1 MTYRLYYADGSAAM
15 GARVVLEELRASYEL
30 ISTSISMDSP
40 RDPEVLALNPNGWIP
55 VLVWEKGAIYECG
68 AITTF
73 LCDRYPQYQLAPT
86 VNDAERG
93 LFLQWLFFFSSSL
106 QNAYQMSYYPWRF
119 CDSSQCE
126 ASAKR
131 RSVTRLREL
140 WQVVDDAIGEGD
152 WLLGKRFS
160 AVDIYLF
167 MLTTWL
173 SQTHDHPSV
182 DSFVNVNRIATAI
195 MQRPS
200 VQLVYRTYID
210 DATAV
215 RFNHDKQ

>member
-15 GARVVLEELRASYEL
+15 GVRVVLEEIQAPYEL
-30 ISTSISMDSP
+30 IPTSISMDSP

-55 VLVWEKGAIYECG
+55 ILLWEKGAIYECG

-73 LCDRYPQYQLAPT
+73 LCDRHPQYQLAPGMA
-86 VNDAERG
+86 DAKRG

-119 CDSSQCE
+119 CDTEGDE
-126 ASAKR
+126 ASVKR

-140 WQVVDDAIGEGD
+140 WQVVDDAIGEND

-160 AVDIYLF
+160 AVDVYLF

-173 SQTHDHPSV
+173 SESHDHPSV
-182 DSFVNVNRIATAI
+182 DSFTNVNRVATTI

-200 VQLVYRTYID
+200 VQLVYQTYID
-210 DATAV
+210 EISAG
-215 RFNHDKQ
+215 Q

>member
-15 GARVVLEELRASYEL
+15 GVRVVLEELGAPYEL
-30 ISTSISMDSP
+30 ISTSISMDTP
-40 RDPEVLALNPNGWIP
+40 RAPEVLALNPNGWIP
-55 VLVWEKGAIYECG
+55 ILVWEQGTIYECG

-73 LCDRYPQYQLAPT
+73 LCDRHPEHPLAPGT
-86 VNDAERG
+86 NEIERG

-119 CDSSQCE
+119 CDSAQDEGSV
-126 ASAKR
+126 KR

-140 WQVVDDAIGEGD
+140 WQVVDETIGTND
-152 WLLGKRFS
+152 WMLGKRFS

-173 SQTHDHPSV
+173 SDALGHPTV
-182 DSFVNVNRIATAI
+182 ESFANIDRIATAV

-200 VQLVYRTYID
+200 VRLVYADYIKD
-210 DATAV
+210 IA
-215 RFNHDKQ
+215 

>member
-1 MTYRLYYADGSAAM
+1 MTYRLYYADDSAAM
-15 GARVVLEELRASYEL
+15 GVRVVLEEIQAPYEL
-30 ISTSISMDSP
+30 IPISISMDSP
-40 RDPEVLALNPNGWIP
+40 RDPEVLVLNPNGWIP
-55 VLVWEKGAIYECG
+55 ILLWEKGAIYECG

-73 LCDRYPQYQLAPT
+73 LCDRHPQYQLAPGMA
-86 VNDAERG
+86 DAKRG

-119 CDSSQCE
+119 CDTEEDE
-126 ASAKR
+126 ASVKR

-140 WQVVDDAIGEGD
+140 WQVVDDAIGEND

-160 AVDIYLF
+160 AVDVYLF

-173 SQTHDHPSV
+173 SESHNHPSV
-182 DSFVNVNRIATAI
+182 DSFTNVNRVATTI

-200 VQLVYRTYID
+200 VQLVYQTYID
-210 DATAV
+210 EISAG
-215 RFNHDKQ
+215 Q